1 MKESIIMSEKIMNTI
16 QNKVL
21 PIATK
26 IGNQRFLVALRDS
39 FMGTM
44 PVIMTGSV
52 AILLNAF
59 LVDFPMQ
66 FGYEKITDY
75 FQWLV
80 DINNLISKGSISI
93 VSLLFIYCL
102 GVNIAK
108 IYKTDTLSSGLVA
121 LSSFI
126 ISISNSMTSTYNLS
140 NNNNIDLTTLFTDV
154 EGITVTGNSLNVT
167 ISGLLPGTQINSN
180 GYFTAIII
188 GFLSSIIFL

>member
-1 MKESIIMSEKIMNTI
+1 MSEKIMNTI

-66 FGYEKITDY
+66 FGYEKITD
-75 FQWLV
+75 
-80 DINNLISKGSISI
+80 SM
-93 VSLLFIYCL
+93 VSR
-102 GVNIAK
+102 
-108 IYKTDTLSSGLVA
+108 YK
-121 LSSFI
+121 
-126 ISISNSMTSTYNLS
+126 
-140 NNNNIDLTTLFTDV
+140 
-154 EGITVTGNSLNVT
+154 
-167 ISGLLPGTQINSN
+167 
-180 GYFTAIII
+180 
-188 GFLSSIIFL
+188 

>member
-1 MKESIIMSEKIMNTI
+1 MSEKIMNTI

-66 FGYEKITDY
+66 FGYEKIT
-75 FQWLV
+75 
-80 DINNLISKGSISI
+80 
-93 VSLLFIYCL
+93 
-102 GVNIAK
+102 
-108 IYKTDTLSSGLVA
+108 
-121 LSSFI
+121 
-126 ISISNSMTSTYNLS
+126 
-140 NNNNIDLTTLFTDV
+140 
-154 EGITVTGNSLNVT
+154 
-167 ISGLLPGTQINSN
+167 
-180 GYFTAIII
+180 
-188 GFLSSIIFL
+188 

>member
-1 MKESIIMSEKIMNTI
+1 MSEKIMNTI

-75 FQWLV
+75 
-80 DINNLISKGSISI
+80 
-93 VSLLFIYCL
+93 LLFRSKYC
-102 GVNIAK
+102 
-108 IYKTDTLSSGLVA
+108 
-121 LSSFI
+121 
-126 ISISNSMTSTYNLS
+126 
-140 NNNNIDLTTLFTDV
+140 
-154 EGITVTGNSLNVT
+154 
-167 ISGLLPGTQINSN
+167 
-180 GYFTAIII
+180 
-188 GFLSSIIFL
+188 